1 MGANDAGPGLSARG
15 ITFARHTFAAWTRAD
30 PGVVWTALTDPG
42 QTPEFLYGLAAD
54 STWIPGAPIRFRH
67 GEDVQVSGRV
77 LCVQR
82 NERLSYVLQ
91 SVPADPPVYL
101 TWMIR
106 PGPGGCTIR
115 LQIDEID
122 TADSLQE
129 AEDIWPPVLEALQ
142 QLVNPGSL
150 PEAGTK
156 ARSGSNNSERALVSH
171 SGSGLMPP
179 RAAPVASVAVTA
191 ASYQVREICSKHRV
205 ELNLG

>member
-1 MGANDAGPGLSARG
+1 MGAHDAEPGLSSRG
-15 ITFARHTFAAWTRAD
+15 VTFAAHTFAAWTRAD
-30 PGVVWTALTDPG
+30 PEVVWTALTDPG

-67 GEDVQVSGRV
+67 GESGIRTSLV
-77 LCVQR
+77 RPAQR
-82 NERLSYVLQ
+82 GAHHWPTRLT
-91 SVPADPPVYL
+91 AFRA

-129 AEDIWPPVLEALQ
+129 AEDIWLPVLEALQ
-142 QLVNPGSL
+142 RLVNPGSL

-156 ARSGSNNSERALVSH
+156 A
-171 SGSGLMPP
+171 
-179 RAAPVASVAVTA
+179 
-191 ASYQVREICSKHRV
+191 VRDQIIPNGPWC
-205 ELNLG
+205 LIPGQA

>member
-1 MGANDAGPGLSARG
+1 MGAHDTEPGLSSRG
-15 ITFARHTFAAWTRAD
+15 VTFAAHTFAAWTRAD
-30 PGVVWTALTDPG
+30 PEVVWTALTDPG

-54 STWIPGAPIRFRH
+54 STWIPGAPLRFRH
-67 GEDVQVSGRV
+67 GGDVQVSGRV

-91 SVPADPPVYL
+91 SAPADPPVYL

-129 AEDIWPPVLEALQ
+129 AEDIWLPVLEALQ
-142 QLVNPGSL
+142 RLVNPGSL

-179 RAAPVASVAVTA
+179 RGPQTGKLD
-191 ASYQVREICSKHRV
+191 I
-205 ELNLG
+205 L

>member
-1 MGANDAGPGLSARG
+1 M
-15 ITFARHTFAAWTRAD
+15 TFAAHTFAAWTRAE
-30 PGVVWTALTDPG
+30 PEVVWTALTDPG

-54 STWIPGAPIRFRH
+54 STWVPGVPLHFRH
-67 GEDVQVSGRV
+67 GGDVQVSGRV

-91 SVPADPPVYL
+91 SAPADPPVYL

-129 AEDIWPPVLEALQ
+129 AEDIWLPVLEALQ
-142 QLVNPGSL
+142 RLVNPGSL

-156 ARSGSNNSERALVSH
+156 ARSGSNNSERGLGISFRVRPDAATRGD
-171 SGSGLMPP
+171 SGVRGRHRGLLTGKLDM
-179 RAAPVASVAVTA
+179 
-191 ASYQVREICSKHRV
+191 
-205 ELNLG
+205 L